1 MLKCS
6 SALSAAVP
14 KFSLSVRVPEVLMCP
29 SALRVLFECLR
40 VLSDPDCPLSFQMP
54 YEGSS
59 SKKALQHTGNELL
72 NSFIEFLKK
81 FSEYMLYI
89 TAIVFY
95 LLENNICNFYHVL
108 LARYKSFIEVSKTFL
123 KYFVKFQKTKYD
135 GLQSTL
141 LSNIVVLQLQGAV
154 LLLQL

>member
-1 MLKCS
+1 
-6 SALSAAVP
+6 
-14 KFSLSVRVPEVLMCP
+14 
-29 SALRVLFECLR
+29 
-40 VLSDPDCPLSFQMP
+40 
-54 YEGSS
+54 
-59 SKKALQHTGNELL
+59 
-72 NSFIEFLKK
+72 
-81 FSEYMLYI
+81 MLYI

-95 LLENNICNFYHVL
+95 LLENKICNFYHVL

-141 LSNIVVLQLQGAV
+141 LSKIVVLQLQGAV